1 MKSFNNTKPLTYD
14 EMFNIESEI
23 YEEQIINDEVKV
35 EDVLKR
41 RLI

>member
-1 MKSFNNTKPLTYD
+1 
-14 EMFNIESEI
+14 MFNIESEI